1 MSGFKLR
8 VVSLFLLVTAV
19 VTASAAAQVSGKLLV
34 AAYKPPAPASKA
46 ASYWELENGFKEVR
60 PDRVDPKRELAVVL
74 LGDAA
79 PSGELRSEVTFSGGG
94 LQPSTIVVRAGTTV
108 LIRNDDEIAHEL
120 YADGLEGFAAEAT
133 SPRGRRSVNLTK
145 PGSWPLHDRVV
156 THVTGHLHVL
166 PDLVA
171 VGAVDAGGD
180 FTFTGVAPGKYT
192 LKVFHADKELV
203 SQAVEVGPKPLTVN
217 PIALGV
223 GSDDAKK

>member
-1 MSGFKLR
+1 MSRFKLR
-8 VVSLFLLVTAV
+8 AVSLCLLVTAL
-19 VTASAAAQVSGKLLV
+19 TASAAAQVSGKLLV
-34 AAYKPPAPASKA
+34 AAYKPATPAPKA

-60 PDRVDPKRELAVVL
+60 PDRVDAKRELAVVL
-74 LGDAA
+74 LGDVA

-94 LQPSTIVVRAGTTV
+94 LLPSTIVVRTGTTV

-120 YADGLEGFAAEAT
+120 YAEGLDGFSAEAT

-145 PGSWPLHDRVV
+145 PGSWPLRDRVV
-156 THVTGHLHVL
+156 THVTGRLLVL

-171 VGAVDAGGD
+171 VGAVNDNGE

-203 SQAVEVGPKPLTVN
+203 SQAVEVSGKPLTVN

-223 GSDDAKK
+223 GADDAKK